1 MLSQFKP
8 KLNLKLYSSLCARA
22 CKLSMTPPHIEEGNM
37 GTSFLRSP
45 EVSPKL
51 SHRTSDS
58 IDLAP
63 DAPESSRFLNDTDLK
78 AEIDTGDV
86 SEQWFSFKKLW
97 AYAGPGLLM
106 SIAYLDP
113 GNLES
118 DLQAGAVAGYSL
130 LWLLFWAHVTGLL
143 FQVLSARLG
152 TVTGKHL
159 AQLIRRHYSKP
170 IRIVLYCFTQTAII
184 GADIMEIVGTAIAL
198 RIILNIPLWSGVLLT
213 ATDTITFSLVQYYG
227 MRKLEALFMAL
238 IAIMAVC
245 FWVEMIMARPE
256 IGSIFEGIVLPL
268 VPEGSIIQA
277 VGMLGAVVMPHNMFL
292 HSALVQSRDL
302 GPSPGI
308 RKLKEANFYFAIESG
323 LALLVSFLIN
333 LAIVVCFGQVFYDE
347 KVGANIDLP
356 GLYDAG
362 DVLSRTLG
370 SGARYFWAAG
380 LLAAGQSSTTTGM
393 MAGGF
398 ALEGFF
404 RPIFKKAWHRVAIT
418 RAVSLVPSMLVSI
431 FAVQHFDTMGEL
443 LNVLQSLC
451 LPTALIPILKL
462 SASTYVMSSEFQVS
476 NVMYAICWTLAGVVI
491 VFDIFLFTTYL
502 NELPHVWIAIVLGV
516 AYLAFIAYLVRLPLL
531 EKESQDGWMSIPQ
544 NELDDHDEEQLHGTT
559 IQQQGQ
565 RED

>member
-1 MLSQFKP
+1 
-8 KLNLKLYSSLCARA
+8 
-22 CKLSMTPPHIEEGNM
+22 
-37 GTSFLRSP
+37 
-45 EVSPKL
+45 
-51 SHRTSDS
+51 
-58 IDLAP
+58 
-63 DAPESSRFLNDTDLK
+63 
-78 AEIDTGDV
+78 
-86 SEQWFSFKKLW
+86 
-97 AYAGPGLLM
+97 M

-118 DLQAGAVAGYSL
+118 DLQAGAIAGYSL

-143 FQVLSARLG
+143 FQILSARLG

-159 AQLIRRHYSKP
+159 AQLIRRHYSKRVSF
-170 IRIVLYCFTQTAII
+170 ILYCFTQCAVI

-213 ATDTITFSLVQYYG
+213 ATDTITFTLVQYYG
-227 MRKLEALFMAL
+227 MRKLEALFMVL
-238 IAIMAVC
+238 IAIMAIC
-245 FWVEMIMARPE
+245 FWVEMIMSRPD
-256 IGSIFEGIVLPL
+256 IISIFEGIALPI
-268 VPEGSIIQA
+268 VPENSVIQA

-302 GPSPGI
+302 GSSPSI

-333 LAIVVCFGQVFYDE
+333 LAIVVCFGQVFFE
-347 KVGANIDLP
+347 ENAGPGTVLP

-362 DVLSRTLG
+362 DVLSKTLG

-398 ALEGFF
+398 LLEGFF

-418 RAVSLVPSMLVSI
+418 RSVSLVPSIIVSI

-462 SASTYVMSSEFQVS
+462 SSSTYAMSTEFQIS
-476 NVMYAICWTLAGVVI
+476 NVLYAICWLLAGVVI
-491 VFDIFLFTTYL
+491 AFDIFLFTTYL
-502 NELPHVWIAIVLGV
+502 HAIPSVWIAVLLGISYLLFL
-516 AYLAFIAYLVRLPLL
+516 AYLIWLPIR
-531 EKESQDGWMSIPQ
+531 EHENDDGWMTLPQ
-544 NELDDHDEEQLHGTT
+544 DENDEEHRHGT
-559 IQQQGQ
+559 QLQPYGP
-565 RED
+565 

>member
-1 MLSQFKP
+1 
-8 KLNLKLYSSLCARA
+8 
-22 CKLSMTPPHIEEGNM
+22 MTPPHLKDLHLTTTIDPTAE
-37 GTSFLRSP
+37 L
-45 EVSPKL
+45 SPKRP
-51 SHRTSDS
+51 SISSDTMQETGMVAS
-58 IDLAP
+58 D
-63 DAPESSRFLNDTDLK
+63 SRFLNDTELK
-78 AEIDTGDV
+78 AEVDTGDV
-86 SEQWFSFKKLW
+86 SDQWFSFKKLW
-97 AYAGPGLLM
+97 MYAGPGLLM

-118 DLQAGAVAGYSL
+118 DLQAGAIAGYSL

-143 FQVLSARLG
+143 FQILSARLG

-159 AQLIRRHYSKP
+159 AQLIRSHYSRRVS
-170 IRIVLYCFTQTAII
+170 ITLYCFTQCAII
-184 GADIMEIVGTAIAL
+184 GADIMEIVGSAIAL

-227 MRKLEALFMAL
+227 MRKLEALFMVL
-238 IAIMAVC
+238 IALMAIC
-245 FWVEMIMARPE
+245 FWIEMFMSRPE
-256 IGSIFEGIVLPL
+256 IASIFEGIILPII
-268 VPEGSIIQA
+268 PENSVIQA

-302 GPSPGI
+302 GKNPTV

-347 KVGANIDLP
+347 HAGSDTTALP

-362 DVLSRTLG
+362 DVLSKTLG
-370 SGARYFWAAG
+370 SGARYLWAAG

-462 SASTYVMSSEFQVS
+462 SSSTRVMSTEFQIS
-476 NVMYAICWTLAGVVI
+476 NILYTICWILAAIVI
-491 VFDIFLFTTYL
+491 GFDIFLFSTYL
-502 NELPHVWIAIVLGV
+502 HAIPSVWIAVVLGIS
-516 AYLAFIAYLVRLPLL
+516 YLIFLGYLIWLPIR
-531 EKESQDGWMSIPQ
+531 EQDENDGWMSLPQ
-544 NELDDHDEEQLHGTT
+544 DEADEEHQHGT
-559 IQQQGQ
+559 QLQAYDV
-565 RED
+565 EH

>member
-1 MLSQFKP
+1 
-8 KLNLKLYSSLCARA
+8 
-22 CKLSMTPPHIEEGNM
+22 MTPPHLKDLHLTTTIDPFTEISSKRPSISSDTM
-37 GTSFLRSP
+37 P
-45 EVSPKL
+45 ETEIVA
-51 SHRTSDS
+51 SD
-58 IDLAP
+58 
-63 DAPESSRFLNDTDLK
+63 SRFLNDTELK
-78 AEIDTGDV
+78 AEVDTGDV
-86 SEQWFSFKKLW
+86 SDQWFSFKKLW

-118 DLQAGAVAGYSL
+118 DLQAGAIAGYSL
-130 LWLLFWAHVTGLL
+130 LWLLFWAHVMGLL
-143 FQVLSARLG
+143 FQILSARLG

-159 AQLIRRHYSKP
+159 AQLIRSHYS
-170 IRIVLYCFTQTAII
+170 RRVSIVLYCFTQCAII
-184 GADIMEIVGTAIAL
+184 GADIMEIVGSAIAL

-227 MRKLEALFMAL
+227 MRKLEALFMVL
-238 IAIMAVC
+238 IALMAIC
-245 FWVEMIMARPE
+245 FWIEMFMSRPE
-256 IGSIFEGIVLPL
+256 VASIFEGIILPII
-268 VPEGSIIQA
+268 PENSVIQA

-302 GPSPGI
+302 GKTPTV

-347 KVGANIDLP
+347 HAGSDTTALP

-362 DVLSRTLG
+362 DVLSKTLG
-370 SGARYFWAAG
+370 SGARYLWAAG

-462 SASTYVMSSEFQVS
+462 SSSTRVMSTEFQIS
-476 NVMYAICWTLAGVVI
+476 NTLYTICWILAAVVI
-491 VFDIFLFTTYL
+491 GFDIFLFSTYL
-502 NELPHVWIAIVLGV
+502 HAIPSVWVAILLG
-516 AYLAFIAYLVRLPLL
+516 ISYLVFLGYLIWLPVR
-531 EKESQDGWMSIPQ
+531 EQEENDGWMSLPQ
-544 NELDDHDEEQLHGTT
+544 DEADEEHQHGTQLQPYE
-559 IQQQGQ
+559 I
-565 RED
+565 EH

>member
-1 MLSQFKP
+1 
-8 KLNLKLYSSLCARA
+8 
-22 CKLSMTPPHIEEGNM
+22 MTPPHLKDLHLTTTIDPSTEISSKRPSISSDTMEESELA
-37 GTSFLRSP
+37 TS
-45 EVSPKL
+45 E
-51 SHRTSDS
+51 
-58 IDLAP
+58 
-63 DAPESSRFLNDTDLK
+63 SRFLNDTELK

-86 SEQWFSFKKLW
+86 SDQWFSFKKLW
-97 AYAGPGLLM
+97 TYAGPGLLM

-118 DLQAGAVAGYSL
+118 DLQAGAIAGYSL

-143 FQVLSARLG
+143 FQILSARLG

-159 AQLIRRHYSKP
+159 AQLIRSHYSRRVS
-170 IRIVLYCFTQTAII
+170 ITLYCFTQCAII
-184 GADIMEIVGTAIAL
+184 GADIMEIVGSAIAL

-227 MRKLEALFMAL
+227 MRKLEALFMVL
-238 IAIMAVC
+238 IALMAIC
-245 FWVEMIMARPE
+245 FWIEMFMSRPE
-256 IGSIFEGIVLPL
+256 IASIFEGIILPII
-268 VPEGSIIQA
+268 PENSVIQA

-302 GPSPGI
+302 GKNPTV

-347 KVGANIDLP
+347 HAGSDTTALP

-362 DVLSRTLG
+362 DVLSKTLG
-370 SGARYFWAAG
+370 SGARYLWAAG

-462 SASTYVMSSEFQVS
+462 SSSTRVMSAEFQIS
-476 NVMYAICWTLAGVVI
+476 NVLYTICWILAAIVI
-491 VFDIFLFTTYL
+491 GFDIFLFSTYL
-502 NELPHVWIAIVLGV
+502 HAIPSVWVAIVLGIS
-516 AYLAFIAYLVRLPLL
+516 YLMFLGYLIWLPIRKQD
-531 EKESQDGWMSIPQ
+531 ENDGWMSLPQ
-544 NELDDHDEEQLHGTT
+544 DEADVEHQHGT
-559 IQQQGQ
+559 QLQAY
-565 RED
+565 EVEN

>member
-1 MLSQFKP
+1 
-8 KLNLKLYSSLCARA
+8 
-22 CKLSMTPPHIEEGNM
+22 MTPPHTEEVNM

-45 EVSPKL
+45 ELSPKL
-51 SHRTSDS
+51 LHRTSDS

-63 DAPESSRFLNDTDLK
+63 DAPETSRFLNDTDLK

-97 AYAGPGLLM
+97 AYAGPESAFYLVIHFEHYLIEMDFIVGLLM

-130 LWLLFWAHVTGLL
+130 LWLLFWAHVT
-143 FQVLSARLG
+143 
-152 TVTGKHL
+152 
-159 AQLIRRHYSKP
+159 
-170 IRIVLYCFTQTAII
+170 VLYCFTQTAII

-238 IAIMAVC
+238 IATMAVC

-256 IGSIFEGIVLPL
+256 ISSIFEGIVIPL

-292 HSALVQSRDL
+292 HSDL

-308 RKLKEANFYFAIESG
+308 RKLKEANFYFAVESG

-502 NELPHVWIAIVLGV
+502 NELPHVWIAIVLGIV
-516 AYLAFIAYLVRLPLL
+516 YLAFIAYLVRLPLL
-531 EKESQDGWMSIPQ
+531 EKESEDGWMSIPQ
-544 NELDDHDEEQLHGTT
+544 HELDDHDEEQLHGTT
-559 IQQQGQ
+559 DQQLGL

>member
-1 MLSQFKP
+1 MEELEP
-8 KLNLKLYSSLCARA
+8 VSS
-22 CKLSMTPPHIEEGNM
+22 E
-37 GTSFLRSP
+37 
-45 EVSPKL
+45 
-51 SHRTSDS
+51 
-58 IDLAP
+58 
-63 DAPESSRFLNDTDLK
+63 SRFLNDTELK
-78 AEIDTGDV
+78 AEIDTGNV

-97 AYAGPGLLM
+97 TYAGP
-106 SIAYLDP
+106 AYLDP

-118 DLQAGAVAGYSL
+118 DLQAGAIAGYSL

-143 FQVLSARLG
+143 FQILSARLG

-159 AQLIRRHYSKP
+159 AQLIRCHYS
-170 IRIVLYCFTQTAII
+170 RRVSIVIYCFTQCAII
-184 GADIMEIVGTAIAL
+184 GADIMEIVGSAIAL

-213 ATDTITFSLVQYYG
+213 ATDTVTFSLVQYYG
-227 MRKLEALFMAL
+227 MRKLEALFMVL
-238 IAIMAVC
+238 IALMAIC
-245 FWVEMIMARPE
+245 FWIEMLMSRPE
-256 IGSIFEGIVLPL
+256 IASIFEGIALPII
-268 VPEGSIIQA
+268 PENSVVQA

-302 GPSPGI
+302 GKNPTI

-347 KVGANIDLP
+347 NAGSDVAALP

-362 DVLSRTLG
+362 DVLNKTLG
-370 SGARYFWAAG
+370 SGARYLWAAG

-462 SASTYVMSSEFQVS
+462 SSSTRVMSADFQIS
-476 NVMYAICWTLAGVVI
+476 NTLYTICWLLAAIVI
-491 VFDIFLFTTYL
+491 GFDIFLFSTYL
-502 NELPHVWIAIVLGV
+502 HAIPSVWVAVILG
-516 AYLAFIAYLVRLPLL
+516 ISYLV
-531 EKESQDGWMSIPQ
+531 S
-544 NELDDHDEEQLHGTT
+544 
-559 IQQQGQ
+559 
-565 RED
+565 